1 MVNSITVYR
10 LVAAFFLLFFVVE
23 HNLEVFR
30 WLLVV
35 SFFSD
40 AIDGY
45 LARRYKV
52 TSTVG
57 SRLDSI
63 ADDLTVLMAIMGVF
77 IFRPGFIQQ
86 QLAIVIVLFVL
97 YLLQLTMALVR
108 YGRISSFH
116 TYLAKGAAVFQGVF
130 LVLIFFLPQW
140 PLYLFYIAAG
150 LTILDLAEEIML
162 VILLPTWQT
171 DVKGLYWVL
180 RKGRIGGRQKGI
192 QH

>member
-77 IFRPGFIQQ
+77 IFRPCFIQQ